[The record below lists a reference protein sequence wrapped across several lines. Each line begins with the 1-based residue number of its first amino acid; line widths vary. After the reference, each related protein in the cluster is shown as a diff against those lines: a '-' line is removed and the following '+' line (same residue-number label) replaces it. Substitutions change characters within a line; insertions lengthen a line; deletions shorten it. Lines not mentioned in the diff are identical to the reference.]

1 MENKGKARSISQPVN
16 LSELLEIKLHT
27 ICQWANVLTSVE
39 LGLHHHTFWEV
50 YNWCVFIWTILLLLQ
65 KILSQFF

>member
-27 ICQWANVLTSVE
+27 ICQWANVFTPVE
-39 LGLHHHTFWEV
+39 LG
-50 YNWCVFIWTILLLLQ
+50 
-65 KILSQFF
+65 